1 MNSKNKDIQLK
12 EKLNKSSL
20 SKQPALLYDPHVL
33 KVQYASNKLISLSM
47 PENKAVLNHHPRR

>member
-1 MNSKNKDIQLK
+1 MNSKNKNIQLK

-20 SKQPALLYDPHVL
+20 SKQPALSYDPHVL